1 MFRGRGTLRYVRIL
15 LAGMSNML
23 SAIITA
29 AIAHAADIV
38 VAGRVGNEEDLVTK
52 VGSIG
57 ADAVIVQT
65 DRPDAIDSF
74 VPLLRGSPALK
85 VMAINSDCSRG
96 FLHQLRPQSIR
107 LPEISADLLQSVLRT
122 QISVTW
128 NTDWSAV
135 LQMIQAEP
143 RGTQ

>member
-1 MFRGRGTLRYVRIL
+1 VRIL

-23 SAIITA
+23 SSIITA

-74 VPLLRGSPALK
+74 V
-85 VMAINSDCSRG
+85 
-96 FLHQLRPQSIR
+96 HQLRPQSIR

-135 LQMIQAEP
+135 LQLVKAENP
-143 RGTQ
+143 GPS

>member
-1 MFRGRGTLRYVRIL
+1 
-15 LAGMSNML
+15 MSNML

-38 VAGRVGNEEDLVTK
+38 VAGRVGDDEDIATK
-52 VGSIG
+52 IGLLG

-65 DRPDAIDSF
+65 DRPDVAESF
-74 VPLLRGSPALK
+74 VPLLRGFPALK
-85 VMAINSDCSRG
+85 VMAISGDCSRG

-122 QISVTW
+122 QIFVTW

-135 LQMIQAEP
+135 LQLMQAEDRSP
-143 RGTQ
+143 L

>member
-1 MFRGRGTLRYVRIL
+1 VRIL

-23 SAIITA
+23 SAIIKA
-29 AIAHAADIV
+29 AITHAADIV
-38 VAGRVGNEEDLVTK
+38 VAGRVGDDEDLATK
-52 VGSIG
+52 IGLIG

-65 DRPDAIDSF
+65 DRPDVAESF
-74 VPLLRGSPALK
+74 VPLLRSFPALK

-128 NTDWSAV
+128 KTDWNAV
-135 LQMIQAEP
+135 VAFLQHENWGP
-143 RGTQ
+143 L

>member
-1 MFRGRGTLRYVRIL
+1 VRIL

-29 AIAHAADIV
+29 AITHEADIV
-38 VAGRVGNEEDLVTK
+38 VAGRVRKDEDVATK
-52 VGSIG
+52 IGLIG
-57 ADAVIVQT
+57 ADAVIIQT
-65 DRPDAIDSF
+65 DRPDLAESF
-74 VPLLRGSPALK
+74 SPLFRSFPALK

-107 LPEISADLLQSVLRT
+107 LPEISADLLRSVMQT

-128 NTDWSAV
+128 NTDWNAV
-135 LQMIQAEP
+135 LQLMKIENRSP
-143 RGTQ
+143 L

>member
-1 MFRGRGTLRYVRIL
+1 VRIL

-23 SAIITA
+23 SAIVTA

-38 VAGRVGNEEDLVTK
+38 VAGRVADGEDLGTK
-52 VGSIG
+52 IG
-57 ADAVIVQT
+57 LLSADAVIAQT
-65 DRPDAIDSF
+65 DRPDAAESF
-74 VPLLRGSPALK
+74 LPLLHSFPALK
-85 VMAINSDCSRG
+85 VMAINCDCSRG

-135 LQMIQAEP
+135 LQLMRTDN
-143 RGTQ
+143 RGLL

>member
-1 MFRGRGTLRYVRIL
+1 
-15 LAGMSNML
+15 MSNML

-29 AIAHAADIV
+29 AITHAADIV
-38 VAGRVGNEEDLVTK
+38 VAGRVGDDEDLATK
-52 VGSIG
+52 IGLSG
-57 ADAVIVQT
+57 ADALIMQT
-65 DRPDAIDSF
+65 DRPDVAESF
-74 VPLLRGSPALK
+74 APLLSSFPALK
-85 VMAINSDCSRG
+85 VMAINGDCSRG